1 MSTDPQELAEAI
13 DAAGALSDLM
23 TPPYPFES
31 CGLRPDGEV
40 VCWGLQSW
48 PLSQPQGVFVAI
60 SSGLTHGCGLR
71 VSGGADCWGLVNI
84 YGELDAPEGRFT
96 AISAS
101 GSQTCGLRPDG
112 SVECWGGVQELLEG
126 VEPPAPDVAF
136 PGGAFTAVSVG
147 SAHACGLRPD
157 GDVAC
162 WGTNWFGQVDA
173 PAGPFVSVDAGASH
187 SCGLRSD
194 GSIDCWGE
202 DSLDAAMLTD
212 LGGIEFGGDEQAYVA
227 HRRDEEAS
235 MADLREALG
244 NSGSPVE
251 PSLVAFMDLV
261 GAVPEPELRE
271 EMARRAATWEPPL
284 GPFVSVSAGDGFTC
298 GLRLDGEVAC
308 WGHFAREEP
317 RIPLEI
323 YADVYGPRLR
333 DFGHTVKGQ
342 VALGTKGFNP
352 DFYPLYESLYGA
364 QVWELDPSE
373 YSIAGPDAIP
383 VESMVADMELVD
395 PPSGPFIAIEAGW
408 RRACGLRPDGEIDC
422 WGFAV
427 EGSTPPPGPFA
438 TAPITAATV
447 P

>member
-1 MSTDPQELAEAI
+1 MSADPQELAEAM
-13 DAAGALSDLM
+13 DVAGALSGLM
-23 TPPYPFES
+23 TPPHPFES

-101 GSQTCGLRPDG
+101 GSRTCGLRPDG

-147 SAHACGLRPD
+147 SAHVCGLRPD
-157 GDVAC
+157 GEVAC
-162 WGTNWFGQVDA
+162 WGTNWFGQADA
-173 PAGPFVSVDAGASH
+173 PAGPFVAIDAGASH
-187 SCGLRSD
+187 SCGLRLN
-194 GSIDCWGE
+194 GSVTCWGE
-202 DSLDAAMLTD
+202 DSLDAAVLTD
-212 LGGIEFGGDEQAYVA
+212 LGGFEFGGDEQAYEA
-227 HRRDEEAS
+227 DQRHEQAS
-235 MADLREALG
+235 MADLLEALG
-244 NSGSPVE
+244 DSRSPVE
-251 PSLVAFMDLV
+251 PLLVALMDLE
-261 GAVPEPELRE
+261 GAVPEAELRE
-271 EMARRAATWEPPL
+271 EMARRAAGWEPPL

-308 WGHFAREEP
+308 WGYFAREEP

-323 YADVYGPRLR
+323 YADVYGSRLR
-333 DFGHTVKGQ
+333 DFYKITKAQVKAG
-342 VALGTKGFNP
+342 VSFF
-352 DFYPLYESLYGA
+352 DRRFYALYESLYGA
-364 QVWELDPSE
+364 RVWDLDPAE
-373 YSIAGPDAIP
+373 YLIAGPDSVP
-383 VESMVADMELVD
+383 VEAMVADLELID
-395 PPSGPFIAIEAGW
+395 PPPGPFIAIEAGW
-408 RRACGLRPDGEIDC
+408 RRACGLRPDGDIDC
-422 WGFAV
+422 WGLHD
-427 EGSTPPPGPFA
+427 EGISPPPGPFA
-438 TAPITAATV
+438 TSPITATSA